1 MISCYSGGC
10 LVKSCTNKEMLLSL
24 IMVSKL
30 EHRTGKQKQHCFSGQ
45 QLSLELKRMKM
56 TLTLF
61 APILLW
67 LSHSVI
73 KH

>member
-1 MISCYSGGC
+1 
-10 LVKSCTNKEMLLSL
+10 
-24 IMVSKL
+24 MVSKL